1 MAEAFVHM
9 GTLGRPHGISG
20 EIALNWFAV
29 SPFSCS
35 GEYFLQAG
43 DRPPAPVRVLS
54 AHLHKDRPVIRIEGV
69 EDRTS
74 AAALTGR
81 KVLVRRSSL
90 PEPADGEAYV
100 SDLLGCGVFLED
112 GTPVGRFDHVEHSV
126 GRPVWAIVAG
136 GGREMLFPAE
146 PDFILSLD
154 AAAGRIVIAPPPGLL
169 ELYLEESAG

>member
-29 SPFSCS
+29 APFSCS

-43 DRPPAPVRVLS
+43 DRPPVPVRVLS
-54 AHLHKDRPVIRIEGV
+54 VHLHKDRPLIRIEGI
-69 EDRTS
+69 EDRTA

-112 GTPVGRFDHVEHSV
+112 GTLVGRFDHVEHSV
-126 GRPVWAIVAG
+126 ARPVWAIVAE
-136 GGREMLFPAE
+136 GGREILFPAE

-154 AAAGRIVIAPPPGLL
+154 VAARRIVIAPPPGLL
-169 ELYLEESAG
+169 DIYLDDGAN